1 MEHPGFFAR
10 AAPVRLEA
18 LAQKTGA
25 QLASGADPGL
35 LIYDVKGL
43 ADAGAGHVTF
53 FDNRKYLSLLATT
66 RASACL
72 VAPAFASRVPEGAVA
87 LVMAQPYRGF
97 ALSLQALYPDAMF
110 PKAAMARAGEP
121 PIHPSAQ
128 LEEGVTVE
136 PGAVIGR
143 EAQIGRGT
151 TIAAGALV
159 GYRVTIG
166 RGSYVGPGAS
176 VIHALVGDR
185 VILHAGVRVGQDGF
199 GFAMGPK
206 GHLKVPQIGRVIIQ
220 DDVEIG
226 ANSCVDRGALKDT
239 VIGEGTKID
248 NLVQIG
254 HNVVIGRHCVI
265 VGQVGISGS
274 AELGDF
280 VVMGGQSGTVG
291 HIKVGAGAQIAGA
304 SHPKEDVAPGARVG
318 GTPAVPLTEW
328 ARQLALLK
336 RLTQREGRSGEG

>member
-1 MEHPGFFAR
+1 MEHPGFFER
-10 AAPVRLEA
+10 AAPIRLDA
-18 LAQKTGA
+18 LAEKVGG
-25 QLASGADPGL
+25 QLGSGADPAQ
-35 LIYDVKGL
+35 LIHDVKGL
-43 ADAGAGHVTF
+43 ADADAGHVTF
-53 FDNRKYLSLLATT
+53 FDNRKYLSLLGST

-72 VAPAFASRVPEGAVA
+72 VAPAFATRVPERTVA
-87 LVMAQPYRGF
+87 LVVAQPYRGF
-97 ALSLQALYPDAMF
+97 ALALQLLYPDAKF
-110 PKAAMARAGEP
+110 SKTAMAQAGEP
-121 PIHPSAQ
+121 PIHPSAR

-136 PGAVIGR
+136 PGAVVGR

-151 TIAAGALV
+151 TIAAGALI
-159 GYRVTIG
+159 GYRVSIG
-166 RGSYVGPGAS
+166 RSSYVGPGAS

-199 GFAMGPK
+199 GFAMGAK

-226 ANSCVDRGALKDT
+226 ANSCIDRGALKDT

-254 HNVVIGRHCVI
+254 HNVVMGRHCVI

-280 VVMGGQSGTVG
+280 VVMGGQAGLVG
-291 HIKVGAGAQIAGA
+291 HIKVGSGAQIAGG
-304 SHPKEDVAPGARVG
+304 SHAKDDIPAGARMG
-318 GTPAVPLTEW
+318 GTPAVPFTEW
-328 ARQLALLK
+328 ARQLAAIK
-336 RLTQREGRSGEG
+336 RLTQKEGRSGGG